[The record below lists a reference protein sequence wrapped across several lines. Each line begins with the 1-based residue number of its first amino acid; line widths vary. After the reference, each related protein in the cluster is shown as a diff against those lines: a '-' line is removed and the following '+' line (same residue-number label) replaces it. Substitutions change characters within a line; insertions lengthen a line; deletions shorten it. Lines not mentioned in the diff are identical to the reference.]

1 MTVKD
6 NGKMRTNLSSQEL
19 IKKEM
24 GIGINLGN
32 TMEATKA
39 ANEKD
44 NFSNATDYETAW
56 GAPVT
61 TQKYIDAIHS
71 YGFNTIRVPVAWTSM
86 VKENDTTYTIN
97 EKCLVV

>member
-44 NFSNATDYETAW
+44 NFSNATDYETA
-56 GAPVT
+56 
-61 TQKYIDAIHS
+61 
-71 YGFNTIRVPVAWTSM
+71 
-86 VKENDTTYTIN
+86 
-97 EKCLVV
+97 